1 MEIEAYQDAEQD
13 CYVVILWKGDVTSE
27 KHRLASIE
35 EVDAIINLLR
45 RHYPDA
51 RVLYG
56 V

>member
-13 CYVVILWKGDVTSE
+13 CYVVILWKDDAVAE
-27 KHRLASIE
+27 KHRLTSIE
-35 EVDAIINLLR
+35 EVDATVNLLR

>member
-1 MEIEAYQDAEQD
+1 MEIEAYLDAEQD
-13 CYVVILWKGDVTSE
+13 CYVVILWKGDAVSE

-35 EVDAIINLLR
+35 EVDATVNLLR
-45 RHYPDA
+45 RYHPDA